1 MNITKKVKC
10 VHCQSV
16 VEHSGA
22 CTCGKVKLTNGVITE
37 GSLGADYIDVSQ
49 VLLNETI

>member
-1 MNITKKVKC
+1 MKIAKKVKC

-22 CTCGKVKLTNGVITE
+22 CTCGKVKLTNGTITE
-37 GSLGADYIDVSQ
+37 GSLGRDYVDISAQ
-49 VLLNETI
+49 LLTEYA